1 MKRLVFLSPVPWESF
16 SQRPHK
22 FIDWIHSRTGAS
34 VLWVDPYPTRFP
46 RLSDFRR
53 LQKLPEPSQSSAP
66 PSWLTV
72 VKPFGLPIEPVPG
85 SSRVNRWFWQQALAK
100 IDDFVSHAPTW
111 LVIGKPSAFALHL
124 LKRLRHCRSMYDA
137 MDNFPA
143 FYAGFSRLALARH
156 ERLIAQRVDVIWAS
170 SSGLSSRWGRIRDD
184 VRLVHNA
191 LDLSI
196 LNATR
201 PARGSSTAKV
211 LGYVGTIADWFDW
224 EWVIALARA
233 RPNDEVRLI
242 GPVFSPPANK
252 LPANVALLPACSH
265 EAALQAMTEFDV
277 GLIPF
282 KRNALTAS
290 VDPIKYYEYRALS
303 LPVVSTAFG
312 GMQGRSG
319 MAGVFI
325 SQSTADIAPMITDAL
340 QCKRDPGAALEFALQ
355 NSWEVRFD
363 AAKFFQ

>member
-22 FIDWIHSRTGAS
+22 FINWIHSRTGAT

-53 LQKLPEPSQSSAP
+53 LPKLSGPGQASSP
-66 PSWLTV
+66 PPWLTV
-72 VKPFGLPIEPVPG
+72 LKTFGLPIEPVLG
-85 SSRVNRWFWQQALAK
+85 SSWVNRWFWQRALWK
-100 IDDFVSHAPTW
+100 IDDFVSQNPTW
-111 LVIGKPSAFALHL
+111 LVVGKPSAFALHL
-124 LKRLRHCRSMYDA
+124 LKRLSHCKSMYDA
-137 MDNFPA
+137 MDDFPA
-143 FYAGFSRLALARH
+143 FYSGFSRLALARH

-170 SSGLSSRWGRIRDD
+170 STGLSSRWGRIRND

-196 LNATR
+196 LTATR
-201 PARGSSTAKV
+201 LTSGPSSAKV
-211 LGYVGTIADWFDW
+211 FGYVGTMADWFDW
-224 EWVIALARA
+224 DWVTALAGA

-242 GPVFSPPANK
+242 GPVFSPPTSK
-252 LPANVALLPACSH
+252 LPANVVLLPVCTH
-265 EAALQAMTEFDV
+265 EAALQAMAEFDV

-290 VDPIKYYEYRALS
+290 VDPIKYYEYRALA
-303 LPVVSTAFG
+303 LPIISTDFG
-312 GMQGRSG
+312 GMQSRAG

-325 SQSTADIAPMITDAL
+325 SQSTGDIPPMAADAL
-340 QCKRDPGAALEFALQ
+340 QCKRDPSAALEFALQ